1 LSGNIDDFV
10 EKWEN
15 TMNSTFIKIV
25 EKHMKGESG
34 SFGIDKASNLDFDT
48 ILEEVW
54 EEFSERVE
62 KDSQEEYRDL
72 VKNVYQEFRGLILEN
87 TNSLLGIT
95 NSGETSLKE
104 LLTRNQERRLTKSKK
119 AKKKRIS
126 GEVESFLASL
136 VLKGMPA
143 EIATGFG
150 KVRTGT
156 VKTGYSSISGKK
168 STGAIQTDVIE
179 IYSLNGEIESDLM
192 SSTSKALELA
202 KGREYERLQ
211 SLLNFVKKD
220 HFVVHNSIKDYIPEA
235 PTIGIRA

>member
-1 LSGNIDDFV
+1 MSGNIDDFV

-48 ILEEVW
+48 ILEEAW

-156 VKTGYSSISGKK
+156 VKTGYSSISGKN

-192 SSTSKALELA
+192 SSISKALELA